1 MKKLFTFL
9 LLVIFNYSYSQ
20 SINNSTINQEID
32 SVKKLVYTT
41 DNQKIKLKNLIELC
55 YKYRNDFYDSDSLL
69 KYTRI
74 GIDISIK
81 SKQDSFLIRFYNYT
95 AANYNDYGVYDK
107 ALEVN
112 IDILKIAEKM
122 NDWNEIVNA
131 KVAMANIYTN
141 TNEYTL
147 AKKYYY
153 EALNFRNQE
162 KLTTPMDTLN
172 RGYIYGNLA
181 GFYSVI
187 KNYDSS
193 IFYLKKNLELLKE
206 NGTSLNYLVT
216 TYCNLGDDYLK
227 KGDFENALLC

>member
-55 YKYRNDFYDSDSLL
+55 YKYYNDFYDSDSLL

-112 IDILKIAEKM
+112 IDILKIDIEGGELKCLHGLDLQKYTPKLILLENIT
-122 NDWNEIVNA
+122 NDI
-131 KVAMANIYTN
+131 KITN
-141 TNEYTL
+141 
-147 AKKYYY
+147 
-153 EALNFRNQE
+153 
-162 KLTTPMDTLN
+162 
-172 RGYIYGNLA
+172 
-181 GFYSVI
+181 
-187 KNYDSS
+187 
-193 IFYLKKNLELLKE
+193 YLKKFGYILHHQNSYNQFYIK
-206 NGTSLNYLVT
+206 TS
-216 TYCNLGDDYLK
+216 
-227 KGDFENALLC
+227 E